1 MTVNV
6 SPRFDIFNSTVVQL
20 EASIDRGKRILRD
33 IFNSTV
39 VQLEAFNSRFSE
51 NPVEIFNS
59 TVVQLEDGG

>member
-39 VQLEAFNSRFSE
+39 VQLEGFVCLFFYANAHFQF
-51 NPVEIFNS
+51 
-59 TVVQLEDGG
+59 